1 MFNQKLSKNATVKK
15 VKYNN
20 NTTNNTTSKELSMS
34 TNDYKLFL
42 STLSWDEFR
51 TYESKVNKDNL
62 TEEQRQI
69 LKAESAQRSNNFNN
83 FMSR

>member
-1 MFNQKLSKNATVKK
+1 
-15 VKYNN
+15 
-20 NTTNNTTSKELSMS
+20 MS

-69 LKAESAQRSNNFNN
+69 LKEESAQRSNNFNN